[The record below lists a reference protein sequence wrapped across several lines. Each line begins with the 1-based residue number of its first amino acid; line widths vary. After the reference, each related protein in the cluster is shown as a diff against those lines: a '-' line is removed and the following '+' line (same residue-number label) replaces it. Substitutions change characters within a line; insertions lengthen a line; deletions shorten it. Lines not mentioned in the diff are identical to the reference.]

1 MAKPRTSKVD
11 NVETKEQSII
21 SNLQATPTETKVDT
35 KANLTLSKDDA
46 KVINDT
52 KDEVVKADVGVKI
65 GGKTKQALFDLAKAS
80 GNEKILAFLESAK
93 DSGLI
98 SDGTR
103 ATAKSDSDGMIAI
116 RKDFLKSCQKH
127 SDGYNLKKN
136 GTKEYY
142 CIDLD
147 KVVRIPRIYIKKPKD
162 DNDSTKK

>member
-1 MAKPRTSKVD
+1 MAKPSTSKVD

-21 SNLQATPTETKVDT
+21 SNLQATPTETKVETKANGDT
-35 KANLTLSKDDA
+35 KA
-46 KVINDT
+46 KVETEET
-52 KDEVVKADVGVKI
+52 KDEVVKAEVGVKI

-80 GNEKILAFLESAK
+80 GNDKILAFLESAK

-103 ATAKSDSDGMIAI
+103 ATSKSDSDGMIAI
-116 RKDFLKSCQKH
+116 RKDFLESCKKH

-162 DNDSTKK
+162 TNNDSTKK

>member
-1 MAKPRTSKVD
+1 MESITKQEKTNVD
-11 NVETKEQSII
+11 NVESNEQSII
-21 SNLQATPTETKVDT
+21 SNLPSTDTEVK
-35 KANLTLSKDDA
+35 
-46 KVINDT
+46 
-52 KDEVVKADVGVKI
+52 VVKADVGVKI

-80 GNEKILAFLESAK
+80 GNDKILAFLESAK

-103 ATAKSDSDGMIAI
+103 ATSKSDSDGMIAI
-116 RKDFLKSCQKH
+116 RKDFIKSCKKH

-162 DNDSTKK
+162 TDNDSTKK

>member
-1 MAKPRTSKVD
+1 MEEPSISKVD

-21 SNLQATPTETKVDT
+21 SNLQATPTETKVETKANGDT
-35 KANLTLSKDDA
+35 KAKVETEETKVA
-46 KVINDT
+46 KV
-52 KDEVVKADVGVKI
+52 VKVGGQVKKNLIELAEKSENYEAIMIYLQDAQKI
-65 GGKTKQALFDLAKAS
+65 GLM
-80 GNEKILAFLESAK
+80 
-93 DSGLI
+93 

-116 RKDFLKSCQKH
+116 RKDFLKSCKKH

-162 DNDSTKK
+162 TDNDSTKK